1 MTEDA
6 YESSR
11 LANGDQL
18 IPDPG
23 KILTV
28 HLANFKCNS
37 QLFNVI
43 SRSPDELLK
52 VFSER
57 PNGLGQDIF
66 SGQIS
71 RACVLDNAP
80 GIKQATRID
89 NHHRISTDQCAP

>member
-1 MTEDA
+1 MRIAVTNTSSTVVAEGA
-6 YESSR
+6 YERTR
-11 LANGDQL
+11 LANDEQL

-23 KILTV
+23 AILMF

-71 RACVLDNAP
+71 RACVLDSAP
-80 GIKQATRID
+80 GIK
-89 NHHRISTDQCAP
+89 